1 MLAMTSHLSA
11 ERIFALS
18 AVQPNHITIEVVTE
32 TGSTNADLLT
42 RIQSTPAATATP
54 ILRIA
59 ENQTAGRG
67 RAGRPWLSVPE
78 AALMFSLAW
87 PFARPVQDLVGLPLA
102 VGATIATAI
111 THFLG
116 KDVGIRLKW
125 PNDLLLDGNKLGGIL
140 IETTGAT
147 AKIADGTTKKLTWAV
162 IGVGLNLA
170 VPAYLQQNIGRNIA
184 NLPAPADL
192 DRDAL
197 MATLLSD
204 LIQALQRFEQDGL
217 HDFIG
222 QWNQLDAYANQEV
235 KILDQEKI
243 VHEGTALGIDQT
255 GRLLLQTADQRIAIM
270 AGDISLRVKVP
281 Q

>member
-1 MLAMTSHLSA
+1 MTSHLSA

-18 AVQPNHITIEVVTE
+18 AVQPDDITIEVVTE

-42 RIQSTPAATATP
+42 RIQSAPTATKP

-67 RAGRPWLSVPE
+67 RAGRAWLSTPE
-78 AALMFSLAW
+78 TALMFSFAW
-87 PFARPVQDLVGLPLA
+87 PFARSVQDLVGLPLA

-125 PNDLLLDGNKLGGIL
+125 PNDLMLDSNKLGGIL
-140 IETTGAT
+140 IETTSTTNAA
-147 AKIADGTTKKLTWAV
+147 AKIAGGAAKKQTWAV

-170 VPAYLQQNIGRNIA
+170 VPASLQQDIGRNIA
-184 NLPAPADL
+184 NLPAPVDL

-197 MATLLSD
+197 MAALLCD
-204 LIQALQRFEQDGL
+204 LILALQSFEQHGL

-235 KILDQEKI
+235 KILDQEKV

-255 GRLLLQTADQRIAIM
+255 GRLLLQTTDQRIAIM
-270 AGDISLRVKVP
+270 AGDISLRVKVS